1 MNLTKPAQTGATTP
15 SVSDI
20 IAATSTISVNVG
32 VPGNI
37 KKVVLEQNKSTV
49 RDALAAANLNPKGYD
64 VRVAGASV
72 DLDVPLN
79 DGQTVLLL
87 RPVVGNLDLTKPADG
102 ANMGITVN
110 VGVPGNIKKVVLAG
124 NKAWTVGDALTQ
136 SGLNAKGYEIRVS
149 GEAVTTDSPINDGQ
163 TVLLLRPVVGN

>member
-1 MNLTKPAQTGATTP
+1 MNLTKPNQGTT
-15 SVSDI
+15 DN
-20 IAATSTISVNVG
+20 AALVAAVGTISVNVG

-37 KKVVLEQNKSTV
+37 KKVVLETNKATV
-49 RDALAAANLNPKGYD
+49 REALAAANLNPKGYD

-72 DLDVPLN
+72 NLDAPLN

-87 RPVVGNLDLTKPADG
+87 RPVVGNLDLGKTGNDE
-102 ANMGITVN
+102 MGITVN

-124 NKAWTVGDALTQ
+124 NKRWTVGDALQQ
-136 SGLNAKGYEIRVS
+136 SGLNASGYEIRVS
-149 GEAVTTDSPINDGQ
+149 GERVNTDSPISNGQ